1 MTDRNEI
8 KHRAKA
14 VVFLFAA
21 CLLLTGCFCASRGDW
36 REYRIF
42 CGMSH
47 SDGIVPDAEWEEFC
61 DKYVTAEFPDGYT
74 TMRATGYWKSEE
86 TSATIREDTRVIVVL
101 APSDAKEK
109 VRRIAQQNLFRDGY
123 GWTPVLPENEV
134 FYEGDIGTE
143 AESREPEKESKT
155 GK

>member
-86 TSATIREDTRVIVVL
+86 TSATIREETRVIVVL

-109 VRRIAQQNLFRDGY
+109 VRRIAQQYRRIFNQEAVLIVT
-123 GWTPVLPENEV
+123 TPADVTFEV
-134 FYEGDIGTE
+134 ME
-143 AESREPEKESKT
+143 ATSEAKP
-155 GK
+155 

>member
-42 CGMSH
+42 CGMSQ
-47 SDGIVPDAEWEEFC
+47 SDGAVSEAEWEQFC
-61 DKYVTAEFPDGYT
+61 EDYVTAEFPDGYT
-74 TMRATGYWKSEE
+74 TLKATGHWKSDDA
-86 TSATIREDTRVIVVL
+86 SAATMREDSRIIVVL
-101 APSDAKEK
+101 APSDAKDK
-109 VRRIAQQNLFRDGY
+109 VRRVAHQYRQLFNQEA
-123 GWTPVLPENEV
+123 VLIVTSPA
-134 FYEGDIGTE
+134 E
-143 AESREPEKESKT
+143 AEFVDVFSGEQP
-155 GK
+155 